1 MAIDHASAVEIQL
14 YIDNTSQMLPSFEA
28 VIKNLHKKIKSGKY
42 NPEKAVLLWM
52 HLVKKALQ
60 MYQKEFGS
68 PGDNLN
74 TLANVDTRKYIARQ
88 LAKDNYERIING
100 EFNYLFHTVGKP
112 KYMRNPNK
120 IHIDINSHKNPIKKK
135 RKKKAAVKSKRAGY
149 LVIHRGEKIA
159 RFSDKKKAVQYGNA
173 LALYFGVPIFIKKD

>member
-1 MAIDHASAVEIQL
+1 
-14 YIDNTSQMLPSFEA
+14 
-28 VIKNLHKKIKSGKY
+28 
-42 NPEKAVLLWM
+42 
-52 HLVKKALQ
+52 
-60 MYQKEFGS
+60 
-68 PGDNLN
+68 LN

-135 RKKKAAVKSKRAGY
+135 RKKKAAVKSKRAVY
-149 LVIHRGEKIA
+149 SIIHHGKEVA
-159 RFSDKKKAVQYGNA
+159 RFSDKKKAAQYGNA
-173 LALYFGVPIFIKKD
+173 LAVYSGTPVFIKKD